1 MTWTFLK
8 TTEQEVI
15 ENGRWIN
22 SKMYFELQT
31 ILWQE
36 DNPFSEILVLVD
48 TVMSIF
54 ANFSDNT
61 VSFQIKNITAWLS
74 NSSDDFSS
82 ILWSIIIF
90 LDFLTADDN
99 YSCFQHCQL
108 ECLGRATCWSGCVTW
123 AVWLSPC
130 LASDVPEAQEWHEL
144 TSVDRLTR
152 GRLLGLSSCPI
163 LPEQSHRLKSGQEE
177 Q

>member
-1 MTWTFLK
+1 MK

-36 DNPFSEILVLVD
+36 DKPFSEILVLVD

-61 VSFQIKNITAWLS
+61 VSFQIKNFTTWLG
-74 NSSDDFSS
+74 NASDDFSS
-82 ILWSIIIF
+82 ILWLIIIF
-90 LDFLTADDN
+90 LDFLTVDDN
-99 YSCFQHCQL
+99 
-108 ECLGRATCWSGCVTW
+108 
-123 AVWLSPC
+123 
-130 LASDVPEAQEWHEL
+130 
-144 TSVDRLTR
+144 
-152 GRLLGLSSCPI
+152 
-163 LPEQSHRLKSGQEE
+163 
-177 Q
+177 